1 MGKKELL
8 ANNVKEFYREGNSAL
23 QRSSFNSAASL
34 FYNALAVI
42 ADWHIFQKE
51 GFIPKS
57 HTDRFRILEQ
67 NYSEIKLDLIYKIL
81 DKDFPAYQDS
91 YSISLQK
98 ETAEV
103 IKDDI
108 RKVANKVGFELDKEE

>member
-1 MGKKELL
+1 MDKKDLL
-8 ANNVKEFYREGNSAL
+8 AKNVREFYREGNSAL
-23 QRSSFNSAASL
+23 QRSSYNSAASL
-34 FYNALAVI
+34 FFKALAVI
-42 ADWHIFQKE
+42 ADWHILLKE

-67 NYSEIKLDLIYKIL
+67 KYPEIYKIL

-91 YSISLQK
+91 CSIGLRT

-103 IKDDI
+103 IRDDLQ
-108 RKVANKVGFELDKEE
+108 KVAKKVGFELDKEK